1 MSNHDEE
8 LEKILD
14 EIKQGKDEEASDAPD
29 IEPGDREEA
38 AEPADEEQD
47 EDSQETSEPE
57 GEEEPEYT
65 MDTDG
70 EEAVQ
75 APELKKQSAVSFN
88 EFGDYNDDY
97 LEEDDSMA
105 NSANRKKG
113 IIIAIAV
120 IVAVIAAAAG
130 VYFGMFYNKEEPTT
144 TTVPTTTT
152 TTQAP
157 VIITNPLTGEA
168 DYNEA
173 AVGKRPVAVVVENS
187 PQARPQYNM
196 DTPDIVFEGEVE
208 GGITRMLWLYADMT
222 SLPDRVGPSRSAR
235 PGFVE
240 FSEFFDSIF
249 VHFGGSHSKGNYVGG
264 YETIEKDDVDNID
277 GMTVSSCFKRQ
288 SDKASPHNA
297 ALLGDKLVE
306 AIEKKGYRT
315 DIDETAFSAFSFYD
329 EFTPVPGSDCSSI
342 KVKVSSRSD
351 TRSLTYNSEDKVYV
365 NESDYKANIKFTN
378 VIVMFADT
386 TYVDKENY
394 KGSGKTETY
403 CNYSFTSGTGK
414 LASGGM
420 IQDFTWSVDNNVL
433 SFKDEQGN
441 DLKLNPGKSWICLAS
456 ANHEGSVTV
465 PASE

>member
-1 MSNHDEE
+1 MSNNDEE

-14 EIKQGKDEEASDAPD
+14 EIKQGKDEETADADD
-29 IEPGDREEA
+29 IEYEVKEES
-38 AEPADEEQD
+38 AETAEKEPDDSSDDISESADEVE
-47 EDSQETSEPE
+47 S
-57 GEEEPEYT
+57 EYT
-65 MDTDG
+65 MDSDDET
-70 EEAVQ
+70 EKE
-75 APELKKQSAVSFN
+75 PELKKQSAVSFN
-88 EFGDYNDDY
+88 EFSDYNDDY

-105 NSANRKKG
+105 NSANKKKG

-130 VYFGMFYNKEEPTT
+130 VYFGVFYNKEEPTT

-157 VIITNPLTGEA
+157 VIITNPLTGEP

-196 DTPDIVFEGEVE
+196 DTPDIIFEGEVE

-277 GMTVSSCFKRQ
+277 GMSVSSCFKRQ

-315 DIDETAFSAFSFYD
+315 DIDKDAFSAFSFYD
-329 EFTPVPGSDCSSI
+329 KFTPVPGTACSGI

-351 TRSLTYNSEDKVYV
+351 TRSLTYNSTDKAYV
-365 NESDYKANIKFTN
+365 NESDYKSEIKFTN

-386 TYVDKENY
+386 TYVDKDNY

-420 IQDFTWSVDNNVL
+420 VQDFTWSVDDNVL

-441 DLKLNPGKSWICLAS
+441 ELKLNPGKSWICLAS

-465 PASE
+465 SEE